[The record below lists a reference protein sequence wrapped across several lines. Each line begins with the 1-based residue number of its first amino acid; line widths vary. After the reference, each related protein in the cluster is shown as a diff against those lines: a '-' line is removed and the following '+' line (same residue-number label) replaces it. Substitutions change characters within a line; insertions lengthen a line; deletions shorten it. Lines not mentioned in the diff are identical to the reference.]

1 MASLLVTWA
10 ALFFS
15 GLLLLAASHKVFS
28 LAVFR
33 AVLRD
38 YALLP
43 DAFVAPASVAIPV
56 AEAMLAAAWLAAAA
70 NVLAATAAAAATVA
84 LLTAYTLAIAVNLLR
99 GRRYISCGCGL
110 AGGGAEYLSWG
121 LVLRNAFLV
130 GVALLAAAPVPA
142 YASGPGG
149 YAVLVVA
156 LLAAVILY
164 AAAAQLLRNGAAIG
178 AWRQARE

>member
-1 MASLLVTWA
+1 MASLLVAWA
-10 ALFFS
+10 ALFFG
-15 GLLLLAASHKVFS
+15 GLFLLAASHKLSS
-28 LAVFR
+28 LSGFR

-43 DAFVAPASVAIPV
+43 DAFVAPASVAIPL
-56 AEAMLAAAWLAAAA
+56 AETMLAAAWLGAAA
-70 NVLAATAAAAATVA
+70 NVLSAAAAAASTVA
-84 LLTAYTLAIAVNLLR
+84 LLAAYTLAIAVNLLR

-121 LVLRNAFLV
+121 LALRNGFLA
-130 GVALLAAAPVPA
+130 GVALIAAAPVPA
-142 YASGPGG
+142 HATGPGG

-156 LLAAVILY
+156 LLASAILY

-178 AWRQARE
+178 AWRRARE